1 MHLRGLHST
10 EQSSIIK
17 NMIAER
23 TYSSTYSHKKSA
35 KSFVKILDIG
45 KLIRQNPQLRSSAA
59 PQLRSSA
66 APQLS
71 NSSVHINSQSNTYT
85 FSHVIERIKA
95 RIVPLCVFFCLLKID
110 GYLHCCFVKNSP
122 RRTESMP
129 AGVFLH
135 ACSLHFQRFC
145 HYRHGCRWFQ
155 LEQVN
160 PIDKTLYRRS
170 LYDKL

>member
-1 MHLRGLHST
+1 MHLKGLHST

-23 TYSSTYSHKKSA
+23 TYSSAYSHKKSA

-45 KLIRQNPQLRSSAA
+45 KLIRQN

-85 FSHVIERIKA
+85 FSHVIERIKVC
-95 RIVPLCVFFCLLKID
+95 IVPLCVFLSFENRWVFALLLCKKQSSAY
-110 GYLHCCFVKNSP
+110 GKYACRCFFARLLTPFSKVLSLSP
-122 RRTESMP
+122 RMPVVSIRTGQS
-129 AGVFLH
+129 H
-135 ACSLHFQRFC
+135 
-145 HYRHGCRWFQ
+145 
-155 LEQVN
+155 
-160 PIDKTLYRRS
+160 
-170 LYDKL
+170 